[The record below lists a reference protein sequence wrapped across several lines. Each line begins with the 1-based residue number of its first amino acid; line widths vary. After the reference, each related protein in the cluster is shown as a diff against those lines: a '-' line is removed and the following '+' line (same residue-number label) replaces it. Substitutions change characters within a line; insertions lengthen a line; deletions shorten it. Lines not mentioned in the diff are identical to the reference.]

1 MSGGGLGM
9 MAYLLYALIL
19 FLIVLWVERPGSYPF
34 NSLII
39 RRDSGKE
46 LEDWLKKF
54 HWGNRSE
61 LKPDMQLP
69 SYKFYSEV
77 IETLLRLARKLGGN
91 YQDSLMFLREG
102 LQSDRQFEKKLKDMI
117 MGCWMQMG
125 LMMTLTWLFI
135 FGALTMVDIKVAPLK
150 LLLIFLW
157 QCVGLAFLPMLMKHF
172 RKKLFADIGEIWR
185 MLYVLNSLARIPLS
199 RTEVMT
205 MAGVQK
211 LKTIKQKNVL
221 HIVDKLKEICQ
232 RALQIGGSYE
242 EEVRSLM
249 AELRFQEKWH
259 FELFEKRLIVI
270 KLGLMSLFF
279 LPSYLAFIFLL
290 LGDLMSLM

>member
-1 MSGGGLGM
+1 MLS
-9 MAYLLYALIL
+9 YLLYALIIASL
-19 FLIVLWVERPGSYPF
+19 VLWIERPGSDPF
-34 NSLII
+34 NLLII
-39 RRDSGKE
+39 RRDLGKE
-46 LEDWLKKF
+46 LEDWLKRF

-61 LKPDMQLP
+61 LKPEMRLP

-77 IETLLRLARKLGGN
+77 IETLLKLARKLGGN
-91 YQDSLMFLREG
+91 YQDSLLFLREG
-102 LQSDRQFEKKLKDMI
+102 LQADRQFEKKLKDMVL
-117 MGCWMQMG
+117 GCWMQMG
-125 LMMTLTWLFI
+125 LMMILTWLFI
-135 FGALTMVDIKVAPLK
+135 FGSLTMVEIKISPIK
-150 LLLIFLW
+150 LLLIFMW
-157 QCVGLAFLPMLMKHF
+157 QCIGLSLLPFLIKFF
-172 RKKLFADIGEIWR
+172 RHKLFSDIGEIWR
-185 MLYVLNSLARIPLS
+185 MLYVLNSLVKIPLS

-211 LKTIKQKNVL
+211 LKLIKQKNVM

-232 RALQIGGSYE
+232 RALQVGGSYE

-259 FELFEKRLIVI
+259 FELFEKRLMVI

>member
-1 MSGGGLGM
+1 MVS
-9 MAYLLYALIL
+9 YLLYTLLIL
-19 FLIVLWVERPGSYPF
+19 ALVLWVERPGSYPF

-39 RRDSGKE
+39 RRDLGKE
-46 LEDWLKKF
+46 LEDWLKRF

-61 LKPDMQLP
+61 LKAEMRLP
-69 SYKFYSEV
+69 QYKFYSDV
-77 IETLLRLARKLGGN
+77 IETLLRLARKMGGN
-91 YQDSLMFLREG
+91 YQDSLLFLREG
-102 LQSDRQFEKKLKDMI
+102 LQADRQFEKKLKDMI
-117 MGCWMQMG
+117 LGCWMQMG
-125 LMMTLTWLFI
+125 LMMILTWLFI
-135 FGALTMVDIKVAPLK
+135 LGSLSMVDIKVSFSK
-150 LLLIFLW
+150 LILIFLW
-157 QCVGLAFLPMLMKHF
+157 QSTGLAFLPFLLKHF

-185 MLYVLNSLARIPLS
+185 MLYVLNSLAKIPLS

-211 LKTIKQKNVL
+211 LKSIKQKNVL
-221 HIVDKLKEICQ
+221 HIVDNLKEICQ
-232 RALQIGGSYE
+232 RALQVGGSYE

-259 FELFEKRLIVI
+259 FELFEKRLMVI